1 MRVEE
6 VVGWQVR
13 ERREARGVTQEQL
26 GRELEPFLGR
36 PWSRQ
41 AVSAAEKGDRSFGAA
56 ELVALAAVLHARV
69 GDLLRL
75 PIHEAAV
82 ELGGPSAVTREMLF
96 EVVMSG
102 PREDMN
108 LVGLQE
114 TLSRLADSIMH
125 GQQDSARALKLAQD
139 LDAQIIGRV
148 AAGGVITAPMAD
160 IGVSPTPQNRKQGSR
175 DGDQ

>member
-1 MRVEE
+1 
-6 VVGWQVR
+6 
-13 ERREARGVTQEQL
+13 
-26 GRELEPFLGR
+26 
-36 PWSRQ
+36 
-41 AVSAAEKGDRSFGAA
+41 
-56 ELVALAAVLHARV
+56 
-69 GDLLRL
+69 
-75 PIHEAAV
+75 
-82 ELGGPSAVTREMLF
+82 MLF